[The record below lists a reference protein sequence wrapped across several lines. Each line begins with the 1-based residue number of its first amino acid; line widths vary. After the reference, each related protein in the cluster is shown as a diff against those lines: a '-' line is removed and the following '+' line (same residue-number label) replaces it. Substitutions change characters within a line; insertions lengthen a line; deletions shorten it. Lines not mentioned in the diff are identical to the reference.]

1 MFISYTF
8 VNGRNSRS
16 EAAVCGCYGT
26 PRRVPTTTSTS
37 SLEADIG
44 GEEEPEY
51 VASGEDYGSI
61 PRDGANTASMISSW

>member
-1 MFISYTF
+1 MWLLWHTKKCS
-8 VNGRNSRS
+8 NNNL
-16 EAAVCGCYGT
+16 
-26 PRRVPTTTSTS
+26 TSTS

-61 PRDGANTASMISSW
+61 PRESANTASTISSW

>member
-1 MFISYTF
+1 MWLLWHFKKCS
-8 VNGRNSRS
+8 NNNL
-16 EAAVCGCYGT
+16 
-26 PRRVPTTTSTS
+26 TSTS

-61 PRDGANTASMISSW
+61 PRESANTASMIISW